1 MPGWSK
7 QDTTKLTPSKKGD
20 FKFEHNLYNIL
31 GKTLLDG
38 IQSGRLDPSK
48 LENLSANLGVDLGK
62 GYGVDLGYNQYMGD
76 RKQDLKI
83 SITKKF

>member
-48 LENLSANLGVDLGK
+48 LENLSANLGIDLGK

>member
-1 MPGWSK
+1 MAEK
-7 QDTTKLTPSKKGD
+7 IKKGNI
-20 FKFEHNLYNIL
+20 ELTHNLYNIL

-38 IQSGRLDPSK
+38 VQSGRLDPST

-62 GYGVDLGYNQYMGD
+62 GYGMDVGYNKYMGD

>member
-1 MPGWSK
+1 MAEK
-7 QDTTKLTPSKKGD
+7 IKKGNI
-20 FKFEHNLYNIL
+20 ELTHNLYNIL

-38 IQSGRLDPSK
+38 VQSGRLDPSK

-83 SITKKF
+83 SIT

>member
-1 MPGWSK
+1 MAEK
-7 QDTTKLTPSKKGD
+7 IKKGNI
-20 FKFEHNLYNIL
+20 ELTHNLYNIL

-38 IQSGRLDPSK
+38 VQSGRLDPSK

-62 GYGVDLGYNQYMGD
+62 GYGMDVGYNQYMGD
-76 RKQDLKI
+76 RKQDSKI

>member
-1 MPGWSK
+1 MAEK
-7 QDTTKLTPSKKGD
+7 IKKGNV
-20 FKFEHNLYNIL
+20 ELTHNLYNIL

-38 IQSGRLDPSK
+38 VQSGRLDPSK

-62 GYGVDLGYNQYMGD
+62 GYGIDLGYNQYMGD

>member
-1 MPGWSK
+1 MAEK
-7 QDTTKLTPSKKGD
+7 IKKGNI
-20 FKFEHNLYNIL
+20 ELTHNLYNIL

-38 IQSGRLDPSK
+38 VQSGRLDPNK

-62 GYGVDLGYNQYMGD
+62 GYGIDLGYNQYMGD

>member
-1 MPGWSK
+1 MAEK
-7 QDTTKLTPSKKGD
+7 IKKGNI
-20 FKFEHNLYNIL
+20 ELTHNLYNIL

-38 IQSGRLDPSK
+38 VQSGRLDPGK

-62 GYGVDLGYNQYMGD
+62 GYGMDVGYNKYMGD